1 MTQERMMLDH
11 LFNKLKEREREV
23 ADSLAEGSCKDFA
36 EYKNLC
42 GVIQGL
48 RRARMEVQDLVQRY
62 EEFEND

>member
-1 MTQERMMLDH
+1 MNEVQVLNH
-11 LFNKLKEREREV
+11 LLKEIAKERVSRE
-23 ADSLAEGSCKDFA
+23 AACSGGNLKDFA

-48 RRARMEVQDLVQRY
+48 RLAKMEVQDLVQRY